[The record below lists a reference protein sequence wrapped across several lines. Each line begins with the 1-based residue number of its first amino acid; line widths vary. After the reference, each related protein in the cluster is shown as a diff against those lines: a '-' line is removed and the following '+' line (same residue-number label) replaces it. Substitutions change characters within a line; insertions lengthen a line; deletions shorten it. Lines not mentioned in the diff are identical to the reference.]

1 MRSNHLLVV
10 AASLAGAV
18 LVVVWSLS
26 VFDLRAAAPTSRER
40 DDGARSTTTLDV
52 QAAHAAPS
60 PSSNDELERAAAAV
74 SATAE
79 AQGPE
84 QAPRGIEVAPV
95 RGARRER
102 VDEAEVWYWPLSRGE
117 ERSGNSS
124 FARAEQTGS
133 IDEGLAQFAQPIERG
148 TDGRWF
154 AQRGA
159 SGRLIARASGLWGM
173 TEISRSSE
181 TPLLIVL
188 EPEVEVRARVLDVSG
203 ATVSGVRVALRQFWN
218 NDLYFDHGATLS
230 GADGIA
236 RLRHLRHLVGGDWD
250 FDARYTIAIDEPLL
264 ASVHVEIDVVRP
276 PSETLELRLPAVGSV
291 QLELESAPPESWV
304 ALEVFD
310 RDENPDEIERERE
323 FDTWLPL
330 KDGKAHFGCVEAGR
344 QLLVWLRSR
353 DVEAPVDDVLRR
365 GPRAQG
371 EGVVLRLQAKPQ
383 GATFAGRAV
392 DEQGTPLAE
401 MDFTADLYA
410 VQQSRREHVQRES
423 GRTEEDGSFV
433 FSTAEDVS
441 SATQVE
447 LHWRDERNVSLGFVR
462 VALTPPVAG
471 ATVEL
476 GEVRLVASSVLAAG
490 RVVDVAGQPVPRA
503 WVDLHDAVHR
513 TRRDGSVRT
522 SWERRSSPVLA
533 DDEGHF
539 VVRGERKAASIGL
552 RARSNG
558 ASSPLREFAAG
569 SSEVELRLEHAGA
582 IAGRLQLPPSLSTD
596 FVLVQAVRKTPA
608 VGDLLPQQEQWVRLD
623 TAGEFVLRGLALGA
637 YDVRVFT
644 SGGERELGAVENV
657 QVAASSETRDPR
669 LDPLDLSGLEFRTV
683 TVFTPNGKPLS
694 DGTALT
700 AGDGGGDS
708 ELHWISQGKLLVGLN
723 DSTLW
728 IVADGCMI
736 ERFEPSSG
744 VDEIRLRPAAN
755 VRVQLQ
761 APLAPPPESYEL
773 QAWIAGRGEPS
784 FLADEAADWLGV
796 DGAQIE
802 GTVRRPGA
810 VTLRLQLHKGE
821 ELVAECELSEVGPI
835 VDTDRLQTFELSSAP
850 AEFLEALAKA
860 RADQR

>member
-10 AASLAGAV
+10 AAALAGAV
-18 LVVVWSLS
+18 LVVVWLLS
-26 VFDLRAAAPTSRER
+26 GFDARAADPSARER
-40 DDGARSTTTLDV
+40 EAGVRAATQLDAP
-52 QAAHAAPS
+52 AAQSAPAHS
-60 PSSNDELERAAAAV
+60 HSDELERAAAAV
-74 SATAE
+74 GATPE
-79 AQGPE
+79 ASVADT
-84 QAPRGIEVAPV
+84 APRGIEVAPV

-102 VDEAEVWYWPLSRGE
+102 VSEAEVWYWPLSLAE

-124 FARAEQTGS
+124 FARAERTGA
-133 IDEGLAQFAQPIERG
+133 IDEGLAQFAQLLERDA
-148 TDGRWF
+148 DGRWF
-154 AQRGA
+154 APRA
-159 SGRLIARASGLWGM
+159 AFGRLIARSSGLWGM

-181 TPLLIVL
+181 TPLFIVL
-188 EPEVEVRARVLDVSG
+188 EPEVEIRARVLDVSG
-203 ATVSGVRVALRQFWN
+203 ATVSGVRVALRQFW
-218 NDLYFDHGATLS
+218 DDTSYFDHGAALS
-230 GADGIA
+230 GSDGIA

-250 FDARYTIAIDEPLL
+250 FDARYAVAIDEPLL

-276 PSETLELRLPAVGSV
+276 PSETLDLRLPASGSV
-291 QLELESAPPESWV
+291 QVELEAAPPESWV

-310 RDENPDEIERERE
+310 LDENPDEIERERE

-330 KDGKAHFGCVEAGR
+330 EDGKAHFGCVEAGR

-353 DVEAPVDDVLRR
+353 NFEAPVDDVLRR

-371 EGVVLRLQAKPQ
+371 ESVVLRLQAKPQ

-392 DEQGTPLAE
+392 DEQGAPLVD
-401 MDFTADLYA
+401 MDFTADLYD
-410 VQQSRREHVQRES
+410 VQQNRREHVLRES
-423 GRTEEDGSFV
+423 GRTESDGRFV

-441 SATQVE
+441 SATQLE
-447 LHWRDERNVSLGFVR
+447 LNLRDERNVALGGARASFVP
-462 VALTPPVAG
+462 AAAG
-471 ATVEL
+471 STVEL
-476 GEVRLVASSVLAAG
+476 GDVRLVATSVLAAG
-490 RVVDVAGQPVPRA
+490 RVLDVEGQPVPRA
-503 WVDLHDAVHR
+503 WVDVHEAVHR

-569 SSEVELRLEHAGA
+569 SSEVELRLEHSGA

-596 FVLVQAVRKTPA
+596 FVWVKAVRKTPA
-608 VGDLLPQQEQWVRLD
+608 VGDLLPQRDQWARPD
-623 TAGEFVLRGLALGA
+623 TTGEFVLRGLALGA
-637 YDVRVFT
+637 YDVRVVT
-644 SGGERELGAVENV
+644 SGGEREIGAVENV
-657 QVAASSETRDPR
+657 PVAESGETRDPR

-683 TVFTPNGKPLS
+683 TVLAPDGKPPP
-694 DGTALT
+694 DAVAFTAQ
-700 AGDGGGDS
+700 GGEADS
-708 ELHWISQGKLLVGLN
+708 ESHWISQGKLLVGLN

-728 IVADGCMI
+728 IVAQGCMI
-736 ERFEPSSG
+736 ERFEPASG
-744 VDEIRLRPAAN
+744 VDVVKLRPAAN
-755 VRVQLQ
+755 VRLQLQ
-761 APLAPPPESYEL
+761 GPLAPPPDSHEL
-773 QAWIAGRGEPS
+773 HAWISGRGEPG
-784 FLADEAADWLGV
+784 FLVDQAADWLGV

-821 ELVAECELSEVGPI
+821 ELVAECELSDVGPI

-860 RADQR
+860 REDQR